1 MFYQIF
7 PDRFARS
14 AARDADQ
21 DAVYYHHAA
30 GREIVRKAWDDPL
43 TGEAGGST
51 FYGGDLDGISEK
63 LPYLKQLGVTALYL
77 NPVFAAPSVHKYDTE
92 DYRRVDPQFGGDAA
106 LLRLRHNTQ
115 RAGMRMI
122 LDGVFN
128 HTGDS
133 HPWFDRHQQGSG
145 GAGHD
150 PDSRGATGLPSQ
162 RRGRRTTGWA
172 MPVCRSSTIG
182 RPAWSTRSMPV
193 KTVSYATG

>member
-1 MFYQIF
+1 M
-7 PDRFARS
+7 
-14 AARDADQ
+14 
-21 DAVYYHHAA
+21 
-30 GREIVRKAWDDPL
+30 RKAWDDPL

-133 HPWFDRHQQGSG
+133 HPWFDRH
-145 GAGHD
+145 
-150 PDSRGATGLPSQ
+150 
-162 RRGRRTTGWA
+162 
-172 MPVCRSSTIG
+172 
-182 RPAWSTRSMPV
+182 
-193 KTVSYATG
+193 

>member
-1 MFYQIF
+1 MGGRSGVLSNF

-77 NPVFAAPSVHKYDTE
+77 NPVFAAPACINTIPRIIGASIRSLAAT
-92 DYRRVDPQFGGDAA
+92 RRC
-106 LLRLRHNTQ
+106 
-115 RAGMRMI
+115 
-122 LDGVFN
+122 
-128 HTGDS
+128 
-133 HPWFDRHQQGSG
+133 SG
-145 GAGHD
+145 C
-150 PDSRGATGLPSQ
+150 ATTPS
-162 RRGRRTTGWA
+162 GRECA
-172 MPVCRSSTIG
+172 
-182 RPAWSTRSMPV
+182 
-193 KTVSYATG
+193 